1 MDGEPKEESNQE
13 TRYPVLEIIAFT
25 YQALAVLVIVGAL
38 VITAN
43 IYFKADVFDTQVAFS
58 MLIVFVIGI
67 IGFVIL
73 CSLAEFINIFIH
85 IEENTR
91 KTADLLQMQIEM
103 RNKN

>member
-1 MDGEPKEESNQE
+1 MDGEPKVENAQE
-13 TRYPVLEIIAFT
+13 TRYPILEIIAFT

-38 VITAN
+38 AVAAN
-43 IYFKADVFDTQVAFS
+43 IYFKADVFDTEVAYP
-58 MLIVFVIGI
+58 MIIVFVGGI

-73 CSLAEFINIFIH
+73 WSSAEVINIFIH

-103 RNKN
+103 KKKN